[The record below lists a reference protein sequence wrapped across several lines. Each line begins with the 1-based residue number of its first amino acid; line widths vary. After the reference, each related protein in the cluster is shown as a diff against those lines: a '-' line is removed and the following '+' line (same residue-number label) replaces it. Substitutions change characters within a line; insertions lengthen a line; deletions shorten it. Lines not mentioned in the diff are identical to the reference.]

1 MELPR
6 KWFGATSKN
15 VSALVLYWLV
25 RILYVSFRSVLSR
38 RVVKHSTG
46 TVSEQSLRQR
56 LCTLSSWFVS
66 LVVHGFQTALF
77 VSRFGWMIT
86 L

>member
-6 KWFGATSKN
+6 KWFGSTSKN
-15 VSALVLYWLV
+15 ASALVLYWLV

-38 RVVKHSTG
+38 RVVELSVSTG
-46 TVSEQSLRQR
+46 RVSKTEFQ
-56 LCTLSSWFVS
+56 TAIFVVY
-66 LVVHGFQTALF
+66 LVVHGFQMALF
-77 VSRFGWMIT
+77 VSRIGRMIA